1 MTLRRHP
8 LEQQFDEYKTLGGA
22 SQEEDEHLKI
32 LREAF
37 DNGSWTV
44 EDIEWIVRW
53 KSSRSMGYFQ
63 RNDSEDVRECVE
75 RVLNVERVGRK
86 IEILTQLDGVAV
98 RMASAVL
105 MFMDPDRFTV
115 LDWRVWA
122 VLHRMGYLPDEMP
135 ADPSVEEYLL
145 FLGAC
150 WALANEYDVSLRT
163 LDRVLWSLGGDE

>member
-8 LEQQFDEYKTLGGA
+8 LEQHIDGYGTLEGT
-22 SQEEDEHLKI
+22 SQEEDGHLKT
-32 LREAF
+32 LPEAF
-37 DNGSWTV
+37 ENGSWTV

-53 KSSRSMGYFQ
+53 KSSRSMGYFR
-63 RNDSEDVRECVE
+63 RNDSEDVRECIG
-75 RVLNVERVGRK
+75 RALNVERVSQK

-115 LDWRVWA
+115 LDWRAWA
-122 VLHRMGYLPDEMP
+122 VLHRTGYLPDEMP
-135 ADPSVEEYLL
+135 ADPGVEEYLL